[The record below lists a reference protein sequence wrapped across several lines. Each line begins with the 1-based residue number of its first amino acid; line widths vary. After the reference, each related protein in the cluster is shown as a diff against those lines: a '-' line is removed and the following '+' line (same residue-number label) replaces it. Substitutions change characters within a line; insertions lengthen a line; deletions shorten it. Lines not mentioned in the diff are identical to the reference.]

1 MRALLLAAGLAVV
14 AIAPAGATT
23 YLPATFNQ
31 IVAEATTIVY
41 GRVASVRSDWS
52 HDRRT
57 IDSVVRVQ
65 VVSVLKGAPLV
76 TVPIRVPGGQ
86 VGDRIMV
93 VPGAPSFRE
102 GDLVV
107 LFLKGTGPAVPV
119 PVGFSQGVFRVVT
132 DPRSGVPT
140 VLPPPVNAESL
151 QGPVAR
157 GARLRGPVPLDAF
170 ATEVRALVE
179 AGR

>member
-1 MRALLLAAGLAVV
+1 MRVLLLAAGLAVV
-14 AIAPAGATT
+14 ANVLAGATT

-57 IDSVVRVQ
+57 IDSVVTVQ
-65 VVSVLKGAPLV
+65 VASVLKGADV
-76 TVPIRVPGGQ
+76 ATVPVRVPGGR

-93 VPGAPSFRE
+93 IPGAPAFRE

-107 LFLKGTGPAVPV
+107 LFLKGAGPAIPI
-119 PVGFSQGVFRVVT
+119 PVGFSQGVFRVT
-132 DPRSGVPT
+132 ADPRSGEAM
-140 VLPPPVNAESL
+140 VLPAPVNAASMH
-151 QGPVAR
+151 GSVTR

-170 ATEVRALVE
+170 ASEVRVLVE